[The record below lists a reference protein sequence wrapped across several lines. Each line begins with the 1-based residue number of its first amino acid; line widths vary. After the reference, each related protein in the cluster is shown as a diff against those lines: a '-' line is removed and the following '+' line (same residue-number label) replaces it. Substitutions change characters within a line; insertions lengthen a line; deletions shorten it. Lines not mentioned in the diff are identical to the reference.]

1 MGPPI
6 DEMKVQRTKTSKAKH
21 QQEHRC
27 NLSKGTVRGNVK
39 SHLHIEGV
47 PCKAVVDL
55 AAVVSVLD
63 VNLKVID
70 ALARA
75 VVVELN
81 SGQYNGRTQ
90 QRPTKSPPFQDS
102 HGTSTAILVHQW
114 AEL

>member
-1 MGPPI
+1 MGPQI
-6 DEMKVQRTKTSKAKH
+6 DKMKTRRTKTSKAKH
-21 QQEHRC
+21 QQERRC
-27 NLSKGTVRGNVK
+27 NLSKGMVRGNVK
-39 SHLHIEGV
+39 IYLHIEGV

-63 VNLKVID
+63 VDLKVID
-70 ALARA
+70 ALART

-81 SGQYNGRTQ
+81 SSQHNGRTQ
-90 QRPTKSPPFQDS
+90 QRPTDNPPFQDS